1 MKQKSVYASLLP
13 VMLAFFCMGF
23 VDLVGVASNYV
34 KADLTLSD
42 TEANLFP
49 SMVFFWF
56 LLFSV
61 PTGVLMGKIGRR
73 KTVIISL
80 VITALSL
87 VVPMLSYSYTSM
99 LVSFSLLGIGNTL
112 MQVSL
117 NPLLSTIVK
126 GDKLA
131 SSLTFGQFVKAIA
144 SFIAPIIMARAALM
158 FDNWRLLFP
167 LFMVIAILATLWLGF
182 TSIQE
187 EKNDSK
193 NASFKECFALLGNKF
208 ILLCFLGIM
217 CHVGIDVGINA
228 TAPKILME
236 RLGMSL
242 QDATYSTSVYF
253 LFRTIGCFAGAFILA
268 RFSPK
273 KFFAI
278 SVACMILSM
287 IGFFIFDAKIALYIA
302 IALVGFGNS
311 NVFSIIFS
319 QALLQNPDKKNE
331 TSGLMIMGLFGG
343 TIFPFFMGL
352 ATDSL
357 SSQVG
362 ALAVMSIGVVYLLFM
377 SFKLKED
384 TVA

>member
-217 CHVGIDVGINA
+217 CHVGIDVGVNA